1 FTTLSFVLVG
11 LRLYTRI
18 MVVQNVGIDDWLMPA
33 ALVSELRIIDGS
45 PRRAGSDIPH
55 RQCLWA
61 TIPTYN
67 LALLLCKL
75 SIVFSYLRVFKIPT
89 TQKICKTMLAV
100 LAVYGAWT
108 VFGSIFMCVPVQ
120 AFWGDGT
127 GKCMNRLA
135 FWFSNAALNILS
147 DIIICGIPIP
157 LIKSLQISKKQKIA
171 LIMVFAVG
179 GFVCI
184 TSMIRLYSLYEISVS
199 TDTSRD
205 GVHIATWSGIE
216 INVAIACAS
225 VPALKPLIVKAFP
238 KLLASTQRSGY

>member
-1 FTTLSFVLVG
+1 
-11 LRLYTRI
+11 
-18 MVVQNVGIDDWLMPA
+18 MHP
-33 ALVSELRIIDGS
+33 
-45 PRRAGSDIPH
+45 
-55 RQCLWA
+55 
-61 TIPTYN
+61 
-67 LALLLCKL
+67 LLLCKL

-135 FWFSNAALNILS
+135 FWFSNAALNIVS
-147 DIIICGIPIP
+147 DIVICCIPIP

-179 GFVCI
+179 G
-184 TSMIRLYSLYEISVS
+184 L
-199 TDTSRD
+199 
-205 GVHIATWSGIE
+205 
-216 INVAIACAS
+216 
-225 VPALKPLIVKAFP
+225 
-238 KLLASTQRSGY
+238 